1 MYSVGLANLHAALAK
16 LTRAGAGRVLLREA
30 AVFSAALLVAVTV
43 VACGGGA
50 KDVFDDPSDASKLA
64 VRLSE
69 YKIETRGDPIT
80 AVTRLVAEN
89 TGTVTHDIKLVRTD
103 LAPDALPRNG
113 ADADE
118 SKLDILAK
126 KTDIKRRDKVELDV
140 KLQPGSYV
148 LFCNVSGHYQLGM
161 HTGFKVAAK

>member
-1 MYSVGLANLHAALAK
+1 VRPGALLAI
-16 LTRAGAGRVLLREA
+16 V
-30 AVFSAALLVAVTV
+30 LLVAAAA
-43 VACGGGA
+43 ACGGGA
-50 KDVFDDPSDASKLA
+50 KDLFDDAPDAAKLA

-69 YKIETRGDPIT
+69 YKIETKGNPTD
-80 AVTRLVAEN
+80 AVTKLVAQN

-103 LAPDALPRNG
+103 LAPDALPKSG
-113 ADADE
+113 ADVDE

-126 KTDIKRRDKVELDV
+126 KTDMKRRDRVELDV

-161 HTGFKVAAK
+161 HTGFKVAPK

>member
-1 MYSVGLANLHAALAK
+1 MAFLVVTAA
-16 LTRAGAGRVLLREA
+16 
-30 AVFSAALLVAVTV
+30 S
-43 VACGGGA
+43 CGGGA
-50 KDVFDDPSDASKLA
+50 KDVFDDAPDATKLA

-69 YKIETRGDPIT
+69 YKIETKGNPTD
-80 AVTRLVAEN
+80 AVTKLVAQN

-103 LAPDALPRNG
+103 LAADALPKTG
-113 ADADE
+113 ADVDE

-126 KTDIKRRDKVELDV
+126 KTDIKRRDRVELDV

-161 HTGFKVAAK
+161 HTGFKVAPK

>member
-1 MYSVGLANLHAALAK
+1 MIRRVALLTAALV
-16 LTRAGAGRVLLREA
+16 LTTTA
-30 AVFSAALLVAVTV
+30 
-43 VACGGGA
+43 ACGGGA
-50 KDVFDDPSDASKLA
+50 KDVFDDPPDASKLA

-69 YKIETRGDPIT
+69 YKIETRGEAAD
-80 AVTRLVAEN
+80 AVNKLVAQN
-89 TGTVTHDIKLVRTD
+89 TGTVTHDLKLVRTD

-113 ADADE
+113 ADVDE

-126 KTDIKRRDKVELDV
+126 KTDIKRRDKVTLDV

-161 HTGFKVAAK
+161 HTGFKVSAK